1 MKNFYE
7 NFKKTIFY
15 LLKYYLGLL
24 LFTIFITALEFYF
37 KIKIKINCGTG
48 LDLELKRF
56 ISTIFIAPIL
66 EELVFRYGLTYKNKE
81 FLISLFFSIIAFI
94 YWQYPIIEVINKA
107 VFIFIF
113 YLLINGL
120 LFFINF
126 KEKQLFGIYFSSIIF
141 GLVHIGNYDTCLA
154 SAILIIINTIPQMF
168 AGFCLAKLRLKSGI
182 IYSIILH
189 ILINLIALG
198 ISLAMD

>member
-7 NFKKTIFY
+7 NFKKTLSY

-24 LFTIFITALEFYF
+24 LFTIFITVLEFYF